1 MRKASEITVL
11 PRFMGEE
18 GEKYFTLQFSCPEQ
32 PKAHIVFV
40 PPFGEE
46 MNRCRALVSGQA
58 RKFAESGYAC
68 TLIDFYGTGDSQ
80 GELQDA
86 SLQIWQR
93 NIQLTVDTLQREMYV
108 PVILWGLR
116 LGAFIALDFAA
127 KSALAIDS
135 LLLWQPVIS
144 GERYVTQILR
154 QRVASLASKELPP
167 ETTTEIRRRL
177 AQGERIEVAG
187 YTIGGVLIAD
197 IESLSLTHMTALCPG
212 TIHWL
217 ENVSEAG
224 AGLTAGAAKA
234 IETLKSLQNDVEV
247 HPFTGPQVWQLH
259 KRDALPELIAI
270 TSSLLP

>member
-1 MRKASEITVL
+1 MEKASDIRVL

-18 GEKYFTLQFSCPEQ
+18 GEKYFTLQFSSREQ

-58 RKFAESGYAC
+58 RQFARSGYSC
-68 TLIDFYGTGDSQ
+68 TLVDFYGTGDSQ
-80 GELQDA
+80 GELKDA
-86 SLQIWQR
+86 SLQVWRR
-93 NIQLTVDTLQREMYV
+93 NIHLAVETLQRELRV

-127 KSALAIDS
+127 ESALAIDS

-154 QRVASLASKELPP
+154 QRVAGLASRDLPP
-167 ETTTEIRRRL
+167 ETTTDIRRRL
-177 AQGERIEVAG
+177 AQGESIEVAG
-187 YTIGGVLIAD
+187 YAIGGILIAD
-197 IESLSLTHMTALCPG
+197 IERLSLAHMTALCPG
-212 TIHWL
+212 KIHWL
-217 ENVSEAG
+217 ENVSESGADLAAG
-224 AGLTAGAAKA
+224 TAKA
-234 IETLKSLQNDVEV
+234 IELLKSLQNDVVV
-247 HPFTGPQVWQLH
+247 HTFTGPQVWQLH
-259 KRDALPELIAI
+259 KRDSLPELVSI

>member
-1 MRKASEITVL
+1 MRKASEIRVL

-18 GEKYFTLQFSCPEQ
+18 GEKYFTLQFSCVEQ

-46 MNRCRALVSGQA
+46 MNRCRALVSEQA
-58 RKFAESGYAC
+58 RHFAQSGYSC

-86 SLQIWQR
+86 TLQIWQR
-93 NIQLTVDTLQREMYV
+93 NIHLTVETLQREMCV
-108 PVILWGLR
+108 PLILWGLR

-154 QRVASLASKELPP
+154 QRVASLASKELPS

-177 AQGERIEVAG
+177 AQGESVEVSG
-187 YTIGGVLIAD
+187 YMIGGALIAD
-197 IESLSLTHMTALCPG
+197 IESLSWIDLATLCPG
-212 TIHWL
+212 KIHWL

-224 AGLTAGAAKA
+224 ADLTAGTAKA
-234 IETLKSLQNDVEV
+234 LEQLKSLQNDVV
-247 HPFTGPQVWQLH
+247 LHPFTGPQVWQLH
-259 KRDALPELIAI
+259 KRDSLPELIAI

>member
-1 MRKASEITVL
+1 MSRASGIKVL

-18 GEKYFTLQFSCPEQ
+18 GEQNFTLQFSCLEQ

-46 MNRCRALVSGQA
+46 MNRCRALVSEQA
-58 RKFAESGYAC
+58 RHFAQSGYSC
-68 TLIDFYGTGDSQ
+68 TIIDFYGTGDSQ

-86 SLQIWQR
+86 SLQIWHR
-93 NIQLTVDTLQREMYV
+93 NIYLAVETLQREVCV

-127 KSALAIDS
+127 KSGLVIDS
-135 LLLWQPVIS
+135 ILLWQPVVS

-154 QRVASLASKELPP
+154 QRVAGLASKELPP
-167 ETTTEIRRRL
+167 ETTTEIRQRL
-177 AQGERIEVAG
+177 AQGESIEVSG
-187 YTIGGVLIAD
+187 YRLGGGLVAD
-197 IESLSLTHMTALCPG
+197 IESLSLAHLTALCAG
-212 TIHWL
+212 KIHWL
-217 ENVSEAG
+217 ENVSEPG
-224 AGLTAGAAKA
+224 ADLTPVTAKA
-234 IETLKSLQNDVEV
+234 IAQLKSLQNDVVV

-259 KRDALPELIAI
+259 KRDSLPELIAI